1 MSCGP
6 KLIGVPDYPRPC
18 EFVFDPGR
26 DFGMVLPM
34 DQAVALQLAQ
44 AARQHPLRYAVQ
56 APGQFGVA
64 QPAGDAKLMNDSE

>member
-1 MSCGP
+1 
-6 KLIGVPDYPRPC
+6 
-18 EFVFDPGR
+18 
-26 DFGMVLPM
+26 MVLPM

-64 QPAGDAKLMNDSE
+64 QPAGDAKRMNDSE